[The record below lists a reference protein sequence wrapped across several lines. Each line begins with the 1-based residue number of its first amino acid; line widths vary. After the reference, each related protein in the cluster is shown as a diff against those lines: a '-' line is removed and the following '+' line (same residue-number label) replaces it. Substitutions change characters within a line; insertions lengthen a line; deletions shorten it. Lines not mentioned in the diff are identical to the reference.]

1 MKVKELIQKLN
12 KYDKEKEVV
21 IRFGLSQND
30 DIGYVLEA
38 FETGEYGD
46 NAAIYAEYTATIQ
59 DCDFMG
65 QIDLKKAYEHELE
78 RSDT

>member
-21 IRFGLSQND
+21 IRFVLSEKD
-30 DIGYVLEA
+30 DVGYVLET

-46 NAAIYAEYTATIQ
+46 NVAIYAEYTTTVQ

-65 QIDLKKAYEHELE
+65 QIDLIKAYEHELE
-78 RSDT
+78 RSDK

>member
-1 MKVKELIQKLN
+1 MKVKELIQELN

-21 IRFGLSQND
+21 IRFGLSKKD
-30 DIGYVLEA
+30 DVGYVLET

-46 NAAIYAEYTATIQ
+46 NAAIYAEYTATVQ

-65 QIDLKKAYEHELE
+65 QIDLIKAYEHELE
-78 RSDT
+78 RSNT